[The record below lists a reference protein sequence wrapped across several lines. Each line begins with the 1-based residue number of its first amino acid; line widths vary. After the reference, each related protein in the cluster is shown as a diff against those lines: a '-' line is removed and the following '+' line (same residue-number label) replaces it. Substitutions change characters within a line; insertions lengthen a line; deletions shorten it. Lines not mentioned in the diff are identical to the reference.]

1 MDMNIYVG
9 NLSYGVTEDELQQLF
24 GEYGSVV
31 SANLIMDRDTGNSK
45 GFGFV
50 EMENKAEAE
59 KAVKDLDGSSVKGR
73 NIKVN
78 QARPRNEGYKSKRVN
93 WYLTNRRT

>member
-1 MDMNIYVG
+1 MNIYVG

-50 EMENKAEAE
+50 EMENQADAE
-59 KAVKDLDGSSVKGR
+59 KAIKELDGSSVKGR

-78 QARPRNEGYKSKRVN
+78 QARPRNDKSRPKRNN
-93 WYLTNRRT
+93 W

>member
-1 MDMNIYVG
+1 MYMNIYVG

-50 EMENKAEAE
+50 EMENQADAE
-59 KAVKDLDGSSVKGR
+59 KAIKDLDGSSVKGR

-78 QARPRNEGYKSKRVN
+78 QARPRNERSRPKRNN
-93 WYLTNRRT
+93 W

>member
-24 GEYGSVV
+24 LEYGSVV
-31 SANLIMDRDTGNSK
+31 SANLIMDRDTGNPK

-50 EMENKAEAE
+50 EMENQADAE
-59 KAVKDLDGSSVKGR
+59 KAIKELDGSSIKGR
-73 NIKVN
+73 SIKVN
-78 QARPRNEGYKSKRVN
+78 QARPKNDRSRPKRNN
-93 WYLTNRRT
+93 W